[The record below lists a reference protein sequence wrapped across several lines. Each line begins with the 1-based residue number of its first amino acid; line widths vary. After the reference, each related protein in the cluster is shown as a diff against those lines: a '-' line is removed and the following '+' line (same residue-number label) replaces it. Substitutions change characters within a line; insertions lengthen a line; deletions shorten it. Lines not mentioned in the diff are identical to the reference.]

1 VDRRSTL
8 DPVLARRNENLQRL
22 SRAGASGKREQL
34 CNDNAALVPAQ
45 KFMNF
50 IADIFRPARGKNSS
64 RAGNFNNP
72 PRSPLPSSSLLLN
85 HFHLTRVR
93 SEFRAS
99 SFVSLF
105 PFRVLFPRR
114 DIPGNV
120 GALRNEKL
128 RSKGILISCSRLKI
142 ARAVH
147 RTRRKLKTVE
157 VHARS
162 LFAAN

>member
-1 VDRRSTL
+1 
-8 DPVLARRNENLQRL
+8 L

-34 CNDNAALVPAQ
+34 RNDNAALVPAQ

-50 IADIFRPARGKNSS
+50 IADIFRPARRKNSS
-64 RAGNFNNP
+64 RAGNFNN
-72 PRSPLPSSSLLLN
+72 SPALPSSSLLLD

-99 SFVSLF
+99 SFVSLSQH
-105 PFRVLFPRR
+105 PVSRS
-114 DIPGNV
+114 IPSARHS

-142 ARAVH
+142 ARAAP